1 MEETKKA
8 VKAKK
13 FSGEDRIVI
22 VKPIMRAR
30 NPLVSDPEHEAYYL
44 FGSSTITYCLPVDN
58 RNNLIKPFL
67 PGEEG
72 KAEQEWLEYELDLDL
87 NWHKNK
93 DNEWHKIKAK
103 LGKDTVKLNLRSPKD
118 YLIYIILRANTL
130 FIAPDG
136 DSMLK
141 KKTYRYALVS
151 EEYETN
157 KIISQGDKE
166 MEAFM
171 ALGKLKDDK
180 EAMVNFLKVYGRKVS
195 ESSKGSFLFAEIRK
209 IITDDIDTF
218 LKIVENKEAFD
229 MKLLISEAVDAGV
242 VIKQG
247 RKYSLPGGDPLCGE
261 AEVASIDVAVEYL
274 LAPAQQDLLL
284 SIQARVKAAK

>member
-1 MEETKKA
+1 MEETKTAK
-8 VKAKK
+8 KAKK
-13 FSGEDRIVI
+13 FTGEDRVVI
-22 VKPIMRAR
+22 VKPVLRAR
-30 NPLVSDPEHEAYYL
+30 NPLVSDPEHEAFYL

-67 PGEEG
+67 PGDEG

-93 DNEWHKIKAK
+93 DNEWHKLKVK
-103 LGKDTVKLNLRSPKD
+103 LGKEPVKLNLRSPKD
-118 YLIYIILRANTL
+118 YMLYIILRANTL

-141 KKTYRYALVS
+141 RKTYRYALVS
-151 EEYETN
+151 EEYEIN
-157 KIISQGDKE
+157 KAVSEGDKE

-180 EAMVNFLKVYGRKVS
+180 EAMVNFLKVYGKKVAAV
-195 ESSKGSFLFAEIRK
+195 SKPSFLFSEIRK
-209 IITDDIDTF
+209 IIADDIDGF
-218 LKIVENKEAFD
+218 LNVVENKDAFD
-229 MKLLISEAVDAGV
+229 MKLLISDAVEAGV

-261 AEVASIDVAVEYL
+261 ADVATIDVAVDYL
-274 LAPAQQDLLL
+274 LSPAQQDLLL
-284 SIQARVKAAK
+284 SIKARVKNAK

>member
-1 MEETKKA
+1 MEDTKKA

-13 FSGEDRIVI
+13 FTGEDRTVL

-30 NPLVSDPEHEAYYL
+30 NPLVSDPEHEAFYL

-58 RNNLIKPFL
+58 RNNLVKPFMK
-67 PGEEG
+67 GEEG
-72 KAEQEWLEYELDLDL
+72 KAEQAWLEEELDLDL

-93 DNEWHKIKAK
+93 DNEWHKIKVK
-103 LGKDTVKLNLRSPKD
+103 LGKETVKLNLNNPKD
-118 YLIYIILRANTL
+118 YLLYIILRANTL

-136 DSMLK
+136 DSSLK

-157 KIISQGDKE
+157 KTVSKADKE

-171 ALGKLKDDK
+171 HLGKLKDDK
-180 EAMVNFLKVYGRKVS
+180 EAMVNFLKVFGKKVAAT
-195 ESSKGSFLFAEIRK
+195 SKSSFLFTELRK
-209 IITDDIDTF
+209 LIEDDIDVF
-218 LKIVENKEAFD
+218 LKIAEDTDAFD
-229 MKLLISEAVDAGV
+229 MKLLIADAVDAGV
-242 VIKQG
+242 VIKNS

-261 AEVASIDVAVEYL
+261 GLVASLDVAVDYL
-274 LAPAQQDLLL
+274 LAPAQQELLL
-284 SIQARVKAAK
+284 SIKARVKTSK